1 MIDKIL
7 AMSSI
12 SFDLDHLLHQL
23 GQAGKRLS
31 DIGAAEG
38 AAGNLSICLRTPV
51 DVAACFPYMQTV
63 ELPVPAPDLVGATL
77 IVTGSGRRLRQ
88 VAEAPTANLACIVV
102 EAGGRTGKMF
112 TAPDSKFR
120 RVTSEFNSHLAV
132 HHDQM
137 RSKDIN
143 FHAVLHAQPMH
154 LTYLSHLPDY
164 QDEQYLNRRL
174 LRWQPETILNF
185 PEGIGVLPFLLPG
198 SAQLTIETMLALREH
213 RIVIWSQHG
222 VMARAE
228 DSIFHALDLIEYAE
242 TAAHYEYLNLIAG
255 DLSEGLSPER
265 LRSISESWNIHQKL
279 F

>member
-1 MIDKIL
+1 M
-7 AMSSI
+7 ASI
-12 SFDLDHLLHQL
+12 SLDALLYQL

-38 AAGNLSICLRTPV
+38 AAGNLSICFREPV
-51 DVAACFPYMQTV
+51 EVMSRFPRVQIV
-63 ELPVPAPDLVGATL
+63 DLPVPAPDLAEATL
-77 IVTGSGRRLRQ
+77 IVTGSGRRLRE
-88 VAEAPTANLACIVV
+88 VLEAPTANLACIVV

-112 TAPDSKFR
+112 TAPDCQFK

-137 RSKDIN
+137 RSKELEL
-143 FHAVLHAQPMH
+143 HAVVHGQPLY
-154 LTYLSHLPDY
+154 LTYLSHLAEY
-164 QDEQYLNRRL
+164 QDEQYLSRRL

-185 PEGIGVLPFLLPG
+185 PEGIGVLPFILLG

-228 DSIFHALDLIEYAE
+228 GSILHALDLIEYAE
-242 TAAHYEYLNLIAG
+242 TAAHYEYLNLTAG
-255 DLSEGLSPER
+255 ERSEGLSPEH
-265 LRSISESWNIHQKL
+265 LRDISESWNVRQKL